1 MEVETLLT
9 KLRDFVEEGDGFLQN
24 QSEIDLINMI
34 ALCNNYYYNRSISLV
49 NDTLYDV
56 LTKYSKIKFPK
67 KNKKSNIGA
76 KILGKNKVKL
86 PYKMASMNKIKPDT
100 NALSK
105 WKETYE
111 GPYIISSKLDGV
123 SALYNGKEHRL
134 YTRGDGIEGQN
145 ISHLL
150 PYLRMDDLN
159 TDCVFRGELII
170 KKETFKNKYSNIYA
184 NARNM
189 VSGLVNKKANDTSN
203 EMLSDIDFVAYEL
216 VEPSLAPCVQYDII
230 SKFSGIKHAYNIEL
244 EDITNETLSNILLK
258 VRNEYE
264 YETDGIV
271 VANDE
276 QYDRYEEL
284 KNPEH
289 AFAFKM
295 ALTEQSAEATVVD
308 VIWTPSK
315 DGYMKPRVKIEP
327 VHISGVTIEYTTG
340 FNANYIYENKIGVGT
355 IIEIIRSGDVIP
367 YIKKIIQCSSIP
379 KMPSP
384 MSNYKWNDTKVDLLL
399 KEEFKTTNMDVIGK
413 QIAGFFQK
421 IKVEGLSNGNVRKIL
436 SHYNDASIESI
447 TKMSVEDLIE
457 VPGFQK
463 KMATKISESIA
474 ERLQCVSIINIMAA
488 SNVFGRGF
496 SEKRLSDIM
505 LSNSDILVSKDNV
518 EQKIEFVKSTDGI
531 SVKSATQFVE
541 NIPNFIDFLNN
552 TNLTSK
558 LVSNYTNSYNNTNK
572 LSGKIFVLTGF
583 RDEEFQEY
591 ITKNGGKIGNTITKK
606 TNALI
611 VKEINYKENSKT
623 VQANDKGISI
633 ITKEELYEW

>member
-86 PYKMASMNKIKPDT
+86 PYKMASMNKIKADT

-170 KKETFKNKYSNIYA
+170 KKETFKNKYSNVYA
-184 NARNM
+184 NSRSM
-189 VSGLVNKKANDTSN
+189 VSGLVNKKANDTAN

-276 QYDRYEEL
+276 
-284 KNPEH
+284 
-289 AFAFKM
+289 
-295 ALTEQSAEATVVD
+295 
-308 VIWTPSK
+308 
-315 DGYMKPRVKIEP
+315 
-327 VHISGVTIEYTTG
+327 
-340 FNANYIYENKIGVGT
+340 
-355 IIEIIRSGDVIP
+355 
-367 YIKKIIQCSSIP
+367 
-379 KMPSP
+379 
-384 MSNYKWNDTKVDLLL
+384 
-399 KEEFKTTNMDVIGK
+399 
-413 QIAGFFQK
+413 
-421 IKVEGLSNGNVRKIL
+421 
-436 SHYNDASIESI
+436 
-447 TKMSVEDLIE
+447 LI
-457 VPGFQK
+457 
-463 KMATKISESIA
+463 
-474 ERLQCVSIINIMAA
+474 
-488 SNVFGRGF
+488 
-496 SEKRLSDIM
+496 
-505 LSNSDILVSKDNV
+505 
-518 EQKIEFVKSTDGI
+518 
-531 SVKSATQFVE
+531 
-541 NIPNFIDFLNN
+541 
-552 TNLTSK
+552 
-558 LVSNYTNSYNNTNK
+558 
-572 LSGKIFVLTGF
+572 
-583 RDEEFQEY
+583 
-591 ITKNGGKIGNTITKK
+591 
-606 TNALI
+606 
-611 VKEINYKENSKT
+611 
-623 VQANDKGISI
+623 
-633 ITKEELYEW
+633 